1 MGARL
6 PGSRGRGARR
16 GSVRAGIGLARRHD
30 PLDYHLVVV
39 ALSEARA
46 ARRILNDLP
55 NWGQLDGETADSLRN
70 WATDALGRTL
80 DQAETDFRAMLGRI
94 AEALGVSV
102 TELLAKPASR
112 LMALD
117 GGKA

>member
-1 MGARL
+1 
-6 PGSRGRGARR
+6 
-16 GSVRAGIGLARRHD
+16 
-30 PLDYHLVVV
+30 
-39 ALSEARA
+39 
-46 ARRILNDLP
+46 
-55 NWGQLDGETADSLRN
+55 
-70 WATDALGRTL
+70 
-80 DQAETDFRAMLGRI
+80 MLGRI